1 MLLAPWRWVPVRV
14 AVEGWQSGLRAW
26 WGGVRWCRRPC
37 LCSSSPSHCPPHKT
51 RPDLTTVCPLPPPA
65 PLLCTLPFSV
75 HMHSFFPAGLS
86 RSSRSWAGSPCSP
99 VAAQQTHPVGIG
111 GKSGGGGCAE
121 LSLGTMGLWISGA
134 SRDFSSRPKL
144 GGLLRERPSA
154 PPTRKMGAVPT
165 LRSGH
170 PAVPAWSW
178 DCPRHIS
185 PPHPS
190 MAVDQSN
197 AWDSCAVEPGAGLR
211 QRVSSSW
218 LSSCGTRSFC
228 VVRGLFLLNAWVLE
242 HLDSTLINGPMSLT
256 ECSQP
261 RP

>member
-37 LCSSSPSHCPPHKT
+37 LCSSSSSHFPPHKT

-65 PLLCTLPFSV
+65 PLLCTPPFSV
-75 HMHSFFPAGLS
+75 HVHSFSPAGLS

-121 LSLGTMGLWISGA
+121 LSLSTMGLWISGA

-144 GGLLRERPSA
+144 GRLLEGETFSPAHTPNGCSPHSQIGAPCCSRLVLGLPQAYIPTTSFNGCRPKQCLGQLCSA
-154 PPTRKMGAVPT
+154 AG
-165 LRSGH
+165 
-170 PAVPAWSW
+170 SW
-178 DCPRHIS
+178 PQ
-185 PPHPS
+185 
-190 MAVDQSN
+190 A
-197 AWDSCAVEPGAGLR
+197 AG
-211 QRVSSSW
+211 
-218 LSSCGTRSFC
+218 F
-228 VVRGLFLLNAWVLE
+228 
-242 HLDSTLINGPMSLT
+242 
-256 ECSQP
+256 
-261 RP
+261 